1 MIHIWRNREE
11 LEHQVITL
19 DSQGVSWR
27 VISTTVGVS
36 RNTVKGI
43 VRAHKRRRD
52 RPHSALEP
60 PPPRAPRPSKV
71 DPFLPRVKALFE
83 QYSDITA
90 QRVYETLQEEGF
102 DGGYTAVKKAVRR
115 LRPKSKPKPSLATP
129 VYDPG
134 EMAECDWS
142 PYVDVPFGDGSQHV
156 LQAFGYTLVHSRRK
170 YFGFFLKSDL
180 HALMD
185 GHVQSFERF
194 GGLAKGCKYDS
205 QKPVV
210 LRWEGQQP
218 IYNPRFIAFA
228 TYYEFKAHALLG
240 NPNGKPRVERSFWEL
255 VRSFFNGRS
264 FHDFTDLQ
272 AQLAHWLDT
281 IVDHRRRYGSTALER
296 FTLEQPHLR
305 PLPSHHYDTA
315 RVTHRIC
322 SIDGFVDWEG
332 NRYAVPYD
340 HVTDILPVRITQHEL
355 FIYGA
360 DLSCIAR
367 HELAP
372 RGQGLK
378 LDPHG
383 FHPPAGHRAAA
394 DADQL
399 RATFESMGEQAAE
412 FFRLMS
418 QAPPRSYCHQARL
431 ILKLRSRFDTED
443 ILPALAHAARHGAL
457 RADSVEQILVTTC
470 RPRTFEE
477 YVSEQTAQRLAETI
491 GMDST
496 EPRNLVVYD
505 SWRVSGLRQP
515 PAANQES
522 TSCENA
528 LPMPVPLP
536 SPTQSQDQNQPKNVQ
551 STPTMCCSDCADTS
565 NSSD

>member
-19 DSQGVSWR
+19 DSQAMSWR
-27 VISTTVGVS
+27 AISTTVGVS
-36 RNTVKGI
+36 RNTVKRI
-43 VRAHKRRRD
+43 VREHKRRRHE
-52 RPHSALEP
+52 PHCALEP
-60 PPPRAPRPSKV
+60 GTARAPRPSKL
-71 DPFLPRVKALFE
+71 DPFLPRVKVLLE
-83 QYSDITA
+83 KYEDITA
-90 QRVYETLQEEGF
+90 QRMFETLREEGF
-102 DGGYTAVKKAVRR
+102 DGGYTAVKKAIRR
-115 LRPKSKPKPSLATP
+115 LRPKAKPKPSLATP
-129 VYDPG
+129 VYEPG

-142 PYVDVPFGDGSQHV
+142 PYDDVPFGDGSQPV

-170 YFGFFLKSDL
+170 YFAFFLSNDL

-228 TYYEFKAHALLG
+228 TYYQFKCHAVRG
-240 NPNGKPRVERSFWEL
+240 NPNAKPRVERSFWEL
-255 VRSFFNGRS
+255 VRSFFNARS
-264 FHDFTDLQ
+264 FHDFADLE

-281 IVDHRRRYGSTALER
+281 VVDPRRRYGSTALER
-296 FTLEQPHLR
+296 FATEQPHLR
-305 PLPSHHYDTA
+305 PLPSHPYDTA
-315 RVTHRIC
+315 RVTHRVC

-332 NRYAVPYD
+332 NHYAIPYD

-355 FIYGA
+355 FVYGA

-372 RGQGLK
+372 RGRGLK

-399 RATFESMGEQAAE
+399 RTTFESMGEQAAD

-418 QAPPRSYCHQARL
+418 QAPPRVYCHQARR
-431 ILKLRSRFDTED
+431 ILTLRSRFDTAD
-443 ILPALAHAARHGAL
+443 LLRALEHAARHGAL
-457 RADSVEQILVTTC
+457 RADEVEQIANAKS

-477 YVSEQTAQRLAETI
+477 YVSEQTAERLAETL
-491 GMDST
+491 GLDPT
-496 EPRNLVVYD
+496 RPRDLVEYD
-505 SWRVSGLRQP
+505 GWQPSGLRRP
-515 PAANQES
+515 PCSSAQES
-522 TSCENA
+522 TSCENNPPIPMA
-528 LPMPVPLP
+528 LPNPNSHSQTTPPSTQATCLP
-536 SPTQSQDQNQPKNVQ
+536 D
-551 STPTMCCSDCADTS
+551 CSDTCS
-565 NSSD
+565 SSD